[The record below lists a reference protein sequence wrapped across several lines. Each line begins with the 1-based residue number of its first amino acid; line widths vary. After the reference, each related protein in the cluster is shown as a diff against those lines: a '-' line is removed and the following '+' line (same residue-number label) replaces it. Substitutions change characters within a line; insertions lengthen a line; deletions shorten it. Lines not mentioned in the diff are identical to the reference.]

1 MIDFSNCL
9 EGKIAIVTGGTRAKG
24 MGHQAALAMASM
36 GAKIVTTGLT
46 APRADLTG
54 TSFHKVGGSASRIDE
69 RVAEIK
75 ALGGEAIG
83 VGCDVSQK
91 DQVEACVQTAI
102 DTFGGVDI
110 IFNNAGVPT
119 GGGPFMDVPD
129 DAWDIQY
136 DICLK
141 SIVWFAKAAY
151 PSMKARGGG
160 SIINNSSI
168 WADKPLAGAN
178 PYVAAKAA
186 ILGLT
191 KSLAVEFGPDNIRV
205 NAVLPGTFVTEINDS
220 RVGMV
225 AENEGI
231 TIEEVRR
238 RMAEP
243 TSLKRLGDPAEIGA
257 TVAFLAGPGA
267 GFITGAHIPVSG
279 GVQNGL

>member
-1 MIDFSNCL
+1 MINFSNCL
-9 EGKIAIVTGGTRAKG
+9 DGKVAIVTGGARATG
-24 MGHQAALAMASM
+24 MGHQAALAMAAM

-46 APRADLTG
+46 TSRSDLTG
-54 TSFHKVGGSASRIDE
+54 SSFHKVGGSASRLDE

-75 ALGGEAIG
+75 DLGGEAIC
-83 VGCDVSQK
+83 VSCDVADKQ
-91 DQVEACVQTAI
+91 QVEHCVQLAV

-119 GGGPFMDVPD
+119 GGGPFAEVPD
-129 DAWDIQY
+129 NAWDIQY
-136 DICLK
+136 DICIK
-141 SIVWFAKAAY
+141 SIVWFTHAAY
-151 PSMKARGGG
+151 PYMKARGGG

-191 KSLAVEFGPDNIRV
+191 KSLAVELGPDNIRV
-205 NAVLPGTFVTEINDS
+205 NAILPGTFVTEINDS
-220 RVGMV
+220 RVAMV
-225 AENEGI
+225 SEKEGI
-231 TIEEVRR
+231 PIEEVRK

-243 TSLKRLGDPAEIGA
+243 TSLKRLGRPEEVGA
-257 TVAFLAGPGA
+257 LVAFLAGPGA
-267 GFITGAHIPVSG
+267 GFITGAHIPISG